1 MGNKIMSQAT
11 IAEKIL
17 SKHAGKTLRAGDF
30 AVCKIDFAFGQDGTS
45 SIIIDRIKELGVKK
59 IKTKFCMVIDHSAPS
74 PSEGVS
80 RVHKKMRDFS
90 QDFNTEIFDIGCG
103 VCHQVIPESGN
114 VLPGDLVLGADSH
127 TCTYGALGAFSTGVG
142 STDLAIALATG
153 KNWFK
158 VPATV
163 KIIVTGKLP
172 KGVFAKDIILHI
184 IGKLRSDGATYKA
197 VEFYGPV
204 INNMGMD
211 GRFTI
216 ANMLVEMGAKTGFL
230 PVDAKT
236 IAWLKSRVSGKR
248 RIENI
253 NADKGAFYESVYE
266 FDISKLKPMVSM
278 PHSVDNTTEA
288 QTLKKVKINE
298 AFLGTCTNGRIDD
311 LKVAAKIL
319 NKRKVSPEVKLII
332 APSSRGVYLEALKLG
347 LVEIFIKAGAAI
359 VAPGCGPCVGTHNG
373 IPSDGEVV
381 VSTANRNFK
390 GRMGNPSAFIYLAS
404 PATVAAS
411 ALKGCISDPRD
422 YF

>member
-1 MGNKIMSQAT
+1 MSAQT

-17 SKHAGKTLRAGDF
+17 SRHAGKNLRAGDF
-30 AVCKIDFAFGQDGTS
+30 AICKVDFAFGQDGTS

-59 IKTKFCMVIDHSAPS
+59 LKTNFCMVVDHSAPS

-90 QDFNTEIFDIGCG
+90 QNFQTKIFDVGCG

-114 VLPGDLVLGADSH
+114 ILPGDLVLGADSH

-142 STDLAIALATG
+142 STDLAITLSTG

-158 VPATV
+158 VPATI
-163 KIIVTGKLP
+163 KIIIKGKLP
-172 KGVFAKDIILHI
+172 KGVFAKDIILYI
-184 IGKLRSDGATYKA
+184 IGRLKSDGATYKA
-197 VEFYGPV
+197 VEFSGPV
-204 INNMGMD
+204 IDNMGMD

-216 ANMLVEMGAKTGFL
+216 ANMLVEIGAKTGFM
-230 PVDAKT
+230 PVDKKT
-236 IAWLKSRVSGKR
+236 LSWLNSRIGKNR
-248 RIENI
+248 RIKSI
-253 NADKGAFYESVYE
+253 SADKGASYQGVYE

-278 PHSVDNTTEA
+278 PHSVDNTASVTS
-288 QTLKKVKINE
+288 LRKVRINE

-311 LKVAAKIL
+311 FLAAAKVL
-319 NKRKVSPEVKLII
+319 NKRKVSSEVKLII
-332 APSSRGVYLEALKLG
+332 APSSRQVYLEALRLG
-347 LVEIFIKAGAAI
+347 LIEIFIKAGAVI
-359 VAPGCGPCVGTHNG
+359 VGPGCGPCVGTHNG
-373 IPSDGEVV
+373 IPSDSEVV
-381 VSTANRNFK
+381 ISTANRNFK

-411 ALKGCISDPRD
+411 ALKGYISDPKI